1 MQKISI
7 CVTYFNQEN
16 FVKDSLDSI
25 LSIDFPCDYEILVGN
40 DGSTDTTGVLVDE
53 YVSKY
58 PNKIKHYLWNRQA
71 CTKSINRASMN
82 RLKLA
87 EMASGDYIVFMDG
100 DDFFCDRE
108 FIKKALLIFEQYPDI
123 EACAFNF
130 KFIFKDRTEQIF
142 TQCMTEGLVT
152 SREYIAN
159 SFYTPAPCCIFKNIF
174 NKSNIEML
182 KRVNNFDDNAIT
194 IFMLQY
200 GDIYYF
206 DKVIYAYNQSVDS
219 LWNRVSQFEKYLIES
234 FDYNL
239 ILKTAPKFK
248 VQLAKRFYHD
258 IKFLFKN
265 RNKMT
270 SLGKDKLDYYLKKAD
285 SAEDNLIYGLLSWT
299 SSSFVKKIHTYY
311 LFLKFKLLVK
321 F

>member
-16 FVKDSLDSI
+16 FVKDSLYSI

-130 KFIFKDRTEQIF
+130 KFILKDRTEQIF

-159 SFYTPAPCCIFKNIF
+159 SFYTHASCCIFKNIF

-299 SSSFVKKIHTYY
+299 NSSFVKKIHTYY